1 MPSGTLGRPVKF
13 IYLRFMKTRIVC
25 LPIAVLLFAMNHAA
39 CYGQSMEQM
48 WDTTSNKKQQPN
60 AQWFKEAKFGLFIHW
75 GLYSKLAGSWKG
87 KRYYGSGEWI
97 MNVAKIPVR
106 EYEKVA
112 ADFNPVNFNATKWAM
127 LAREAGIKYLVITAK
142 HHEGFAMFDS
152 KVSDYNIVKA
162 TPYKNDPMKALA
174 EATRKQGIRFG
185 FYYSQFVDW
194 HEPNGGKN
202 TWDFDESKKDYE
214 LYYQQKAIPQLKE
227 LLTNYGPLGIVWFD
241 LPGGLTKQE
250 TQSLV
255 DSLHKLQPQS
265 LFSSRVG
272 QGLGDYKDF
281 GDSEIPPVPIN
292 DLWESIYTH
301 NDSWGYIRHDM
312 NFKSSKEIIQLLA
325 KVASRGGNLMLNI
338 GPDGEGNI
346 PYYSVKYLKETG
358 RWLQANGESIY
369 GTEYGF
375 VPAQPWGV
383 TTRKGSKLFLHVFN
397 RPKDGKLL
405 APGFPNAVRSVYS
418 LADKKSLAWK
428 KTNTDLIIN
437 LPAFKSD
444 APSTVFVIEY
454 AGGAPSYDAKAPV
467 TISSQFETNTV
478 EAIKATTWGEAA
490 IKSITFSHYYGDW
503 KHETCITGMKA
514 PGDSTTF
521 SIRVT
526 QPGDYSVILDYS
538 CGRESAGQ
546 EGRVTLNGNEFLF
559 KTLRTSEY
567 DKAAPLLFIKK
578 PVAIVNFTKA
588 GVYSLNIHPI
598 QQGPE
603 LFKLK
608 SVILEPM

>member
-1 MPSGTLGRPVKF
+1 
-13 IYLRFMKTRIVC
+13 MKTKFYC
-25 LPIAVLLFAMNHAA
+25 LLITVLLFAMNRAA

-48 WDTTSNKKQQPN
+48 WDTASNKKQHSN
-60 AQWFKEAKFGLFIHW
+60 IQWFKEAKFGLFIHW
-75 GLYSKLAGSWKG
+75 GLYSKLAGNWKG

-97 MNVAKIPVR
+97 MNVAKIPAK

-112 ADFNPVNFNATKWAM
+112 ADFNPVNFNATQWAS

-152 KVSDYNIVKA
+152 KVSDYTIVKA
-162 TPYKNDPMKALA
+162 TPYKKDPMKTLA

-194 HEPNGGKN
+194 HEPNGGRN
-202 TWDFDESKKDYE
+202 NWDFDESKKNYQ

-250 TQSLV
+250 TQALV
-255 DSLHKLQPQS
+255 DSLHSLQPQS

-281 GDSEIPPVPIN
+281 GDSEIPPAPI
-292 DLWESIYTH
+292 DDVWESIYTH
-301 NDSWGYIRHDM
+301 NDSWGYIEHDM

-325 KVASRGGNLMLNI
+325 KVASKGGNLMLNV
-338 GPDGEGNI
+338 GPDGKGDI
-346 PYYSVKYLKETG
+346 PYYSAKYLKETG

-383 TTRKGSKLFLHVFN
+383 TTRKENKIFLHVFN
-397 RPKDGKLL
+397 RPLDGKLL
-405 APGFPNAVRSVYS
+405 VPGVPNAIRKVYS

-437 LPAFKSD
+437 LPAFNPD
-444 APSTVFVIEY
+444 AASTVFVVEY
-454 AGGAPSYDAKAPV
+454 IGKAPSYNAKAPV
-467 TISSQFETNTV
+467 TISPQFETNTV
-478 EAIKATTWGEAA
+478 EAIKATTSGEAA
-490 IKSITFSHYYGDW
+490 IKSITFSHYFGDW
-503 KHETCITGMKA
+503 KHETCITGMRA
-514 PGDSTTF
+514 PGDSASF
-521 SIRVT
+521 SIRVAEA
-526 QPGDYSVILDYS
+526 GDYKVILDYS
-538 CGRESAGQ
+538 CGQESAGQ
-546 EGRVTLNGNEFLF
+546 EGSVILNDKEFF
-559 KTLRTSEY
+559 FRTLRTSEFI
-567 DKAAPLLFIKK
+567 KSAPLLFIKQ
-578 PVAIVNFTKA
+578 PVAIAHFAKA
-588 GVYSLNIHPI
+588 GTYTLTVHPLR
-598 QQGPE
+598 QGNE

-608 SVILEPM
+608 SVILEPVR